1 MCEYFGEKYEK
12 KCVVDISLQF
22 EENQGIPLKLIYKLY
37 INGTLRL
44 IGPQQNR
51 IWSSEEIF
59 LRSKMMNLITTL
71 HFLTK
76 GFILFSPIRFYSVYS
91 NLSFSFLVSV
101 DCILH
106 EKLTMF
112 GVLIW
117 QIKLIPMLFIHV
129 LCWFTWSFMTWEAAD
144 ETTVTT
150 YTIYGGWCTTWG
162 KENNER
168 EQKKKKK
175 QKSTKLRC
183 HYWLFFFSDCVQE
196 QQAFRELTR
205 RVASE
210 LTVSTTSPS
219 QRKQTQVQRNVHIS
233 KHTYQTEQHLTMCPT
248 NVGPDVQYRRGQHI
262 FPPSYSLYIYF

>member
-1 MCEYFGEKYEK
+1 
-12 KCVVDISLQF
+12 
-22 EENQGIPLKLIYKLY
+22 
-37 INGTLRL
+37 
-44 IGPQQNR
+44 
-51 IWSSEEIF
+51 
-59 LRSKMMNLITTL
+59 MNLITTL
-71 HFLTK
+71 HFLTI

-91 NLSFSFLVSV
+91 NLSFLFLVSV
-101 DCILH
+101 DSILH

-117 QIKLIPMLFIHV
+117 QIKLILMLFIHV

-168 EQKKKKK
+168 EQKTEEY
-175 QKSTKLRC
+175 QTQVSLLGC
-183 HYWLFFFSDCVQE
+183 FFRLCSGTTSFQGTDTTGYQRTHS
-196 QQAFRELTR
+196 
-205 RVASE
+205 
-210 LTVSTTSPS
+210 VSTTSPS

-233 KHTYQTEQHLTMCPT
+233 KHTYQTEQHLTTCPT